1 VRILALACLAA
12 VLWTFL
18 AVTVKTHGFFDL
30 SVYDGALRSWV
41 REGGSLYDYSV
52 PDSVFGFTYPPFAA
66 LVMLPLAFLP
76 WSATVV
82 VSVAITVAC
91 AAGVLY
97 LLMRPVARRRGWDTR
112 YAAAVAVIVAPAFE
126 PFMETL
132 LFGQINLVLVLL
144 VTVDLLVLAR
154 RGSRFTGIG
163 VGLATAIKLTPGIF
177 IVYLLV
183 TRRWRAALVASGTA
197 AAATLLAFALAPG
210 ASRVFWTSAL
220 WNTSRVGDLDFI
232 ANQSIMGALARWN
245 PASPSRVVEVIAGL
259 AVAAIW
265 FVKVRRADAAGD
277 VMTGIALTGIL
288 GCLVSPVT
296 WIHHLVWLAPA
307 LVALADGALGD
318 GLPLPRPL
326 TARFPSL
333 AASRP
338 VRRHQWVLL
347 GTAALAVA
355 ILCTRLIWHF
365 HNNYG
370 TPVTWLF
377 SNGYLWLTLALLVV
391 LPAKI
396 PLTGDSSEKTGKSH
410 R

>member
-1 VRILALACLAA
+1 M
-12 VLWTFL
+12 WTFL
-18 AVTVKTHGFFDL
+18 ALTVKTHGFFDL
-30 SVYDGALRSWV
+30 SVYHGALRSWI

-76 WSATVV
+76 WSVTVV
-82 VSVAITVAC
+82 LSVVVTVAC

-97 LLMRPVARRRGWDTR
+97 LLVRPVAQRRGWDPR

-132 LFGQINLVLVLL
+132 LFGQINLVLVLA

-154 RGSRFTGIG
+154 HGSRLTGIG

-183 TRRWRAALVASGTA
+183 TRRWRAALVAASTA
-197 AAATLLAFALAPG
+197 VAATLLAFALAPG
-210 ASRVFWTSAL
+210 ASRAFWTSAL

-245 PASPSRVVEVIAGL
+245 PASPSRVLEVIAAL

-307 LVALADGALGD
+307 LVALVDAALGD
-318 GLPLPRPL
+318 GLPLPRPVA
-326 TARFPSL
+326 ARFPSL
-333 AASRP
+333 AGSGP
-338 VRRHQWVLL
+338 VRRHQWILL
-347 GTAALAVA
+347 GIAALAVA
-355 ILCTRLIWHF
+355 VLCTRLIWRF
-365 HNNYG
+365 HNNYD

-377 SNGYLWLTLALLVV
+377 SNGYLWLTLSLLLV
-391 LPAKI
+391 LP
-396 PLTGDSSEKTGKSH
+396 TGLRQQGGPTD